1 MAWVA
6 SRFQARDWTSTWNPI
21 LHGWLSKVG
30 KFHWLANAE
39 MEIGLGLPA
48 MTDMLTEDN
57 FALIFALNFAIWPA
71 GSGGLELEVAAVAA
85 AR

>member
-1 MAWVA
+1 
-6 SRFQARDWTSTWNPI
+6 
-21 LHGWLSKVG
+21 
-30 KFHWLANAE
+30 

-57 FALIFALNFAIWPA
+57 FALIFLWPA

>member
-1 MAWVA
+1 MVYAG
-6 SRFQARDWTSTWNPI
+6 D
-21 LHGWLSKVG
+21 LSKVG
-30 KFHWLANAE
+30 KFRWLMVSLE
-39 MEIGLGLPA
+39 MEIGLGRPA

-57 FALIFALNFAIWPA
+57 FALIFLWPA

>member
-1 MAWVA
+1 M
-6 SRFQARDWTSTWNPI
+6 
-21 LHGWLSKVG
+21 HGWLSKVG
-30 KFHWLANAE
+30 KFRWLANAE

-57 FALIFALNFAIWPA
+57 FAHIWPA

>member
-30 KFHWLANAE
+30 KFRWLANAE

-57 FALIFALNFAIWPA
+57 FALIFLWPA

>member
-30 KFHWLANAE
+30 KFRWLANAE